1 MISNEG
7 LSGSMFGTG
16 RLLDDLVEFVYSGA
30 GCRLL
35 LMGDTAQ
42 LPPVGEE
49 QSPALATEAL
59 KGYGLNVIEVDLTQV
74 VRQVQSSGILWNATQ
89 IRKLI
94 AEDEGVWLPKIRVSG
109 FPDMQV
115 GRGDDL
121 IDTLTGCY
129 EKDGMDETI
138 VVCRS
143 NKRANIYNKG
153 IRAQIL
159 YREDELNTGDLLMVA
174 KNNYFWTEKYKEMDF
189 IANGEIAVVRRVRR
203 TRELYGFRFAEVL
216 LAFPDQND
224 FELEA
229 NLLLDTL
236 HSAAPALP
244 KTENDRLFYSVLED
258 YVDITVKRERVEQI
272 DESAPILVATGPLTD
287 GKLAD
292 EIGALTGDERLHF
305 YDAVA
310 PIVTAESLDYNKVFA
325 ASRYGRGDADYL
337 NCPFNKAEYE
347 AFHAALA
354 AAERAP
360 LHDFDTGAEQN
371 AQPDPDAHGKKADTV
386 TVYEGCMPIEIMA
399 ARGADTMRFGP
410 LRPVGLIDPRTGHRP
425 WANVQLRAENKDRT
439 LYNIVGFQTNLKW
452 GEQKRV
458 FSMIPGLENAEFV
471 RYGVMH
477 RNTFL
482 DAPRVLSA
490 QLCLKEHPNV
500 FFAGQITGFEGYMER
515 AACGLLAAR
524 SIYARLTGRQLP
536 PPPVDTMCGALIQY
550 LTTENKHFQP
560 MGANMGILPP
570 LPVETRPRDKRLRY
584 MAVAERAVASFQQW
598 LDSTSL

>member
-1 MISNEG
+1 MINNYLDRHIKENFSYQPTFEQEIAVKSLSEFLLSTANDTVFVLRGYAGTGKTSLVGALVKAMDKLQQKSVLLAPTGRAAKVFSAYAGHPAFTIHKKIYRQQSFSNEVSNFSINDNLTTHTLYIVDEASMISNEG

-89 IRKLI
+89 IRQLI
-94 AEDEGVWLPKIRVSG
+94 AEDECFSLPKIKVSG
-109 FPDMQV
+109 FPDIQV
-115 GRGDDL
+115 VRGDEL
-121 IDTLTGCY
+121 IDTLTDCY

-236 HSAAPALP
+236 HSDAPALP

-258 YVDITVKRERVEQI
+258 YVDITVKRERMKKMKADPHYNALQVKYAYAVTCHKAQGGQWQNVFLDQGYMSDEYLTPDYFRWLYTAFTRASKTLYLVNYPEEQI
-272 DESAPILVATGPLTD
+272 E
-287 GKLAD
+287 
-292 EIGALTGDERLHF
+292 
-305 YDAVA
+305 
-310 PIVTAESLDYNKVFA
+310 
-325 ASRYGRGDADYL
+325 
-337 NCPFNKAEYE
+337 
-347 AFHAALA
+347 
-354 AAERAP
+354 
-360 LHDFDTGAEQN
+360 
-371 AQPDPDAHGKKADTV
+371 
-386 TVYEGCMPIEIMA
+386 
-399 ARGADTMRFGP
+399 
-410 LRPVGLIDPRTGHRP
+410 
-425 WANVQLRAENKDRT
+425 
-439 LYNIVGFQTNLKW
+439 
-452 GEQKRV
+452 
-458 FSMIPGLENAEFV
+458 
-471 RYGVMH
+471 
-477 RNTFL
+477 
-482 DAPRVLSA
+482 
-490 QLCLKEHPNV
+490 
-500 FFAGQITGFEGYMER
+500 
-515 AACGLLAAR
+515 
-524 SIYARLTGRQLP
+524 
-536 PPPVDTMCGALIQY
+536 
-550 LTTENKHFQP
+550 
-560 MGANMGILPP
+560 
-570 LPVETRPRDKRLRY
+570 
-584 MAVAERAVASFQQW
+584 
-598 LDSTSL
+598 